1 MIEGRIVLGDDFTS
15 TIWPPLPNGDIP
27 VWKGSYFEVAG
38 QSTNVI
44 AYEVG
49 ESGWDD
55 ELADRVYG
63 DASRRR
69 PIGVASR
76 ANVIMQF
83 KNWLSEKKAPVI
95 LDVGCGSSFMLED
108 IQRVFPKALLIG
120 SDYVAPAL
128 ENLAVETPGIPLV
141 QMDITRKVFPDEI
154 FDGISILN
162 VLEHVE
168 DDRTAMKNLFRM
180 LKPGG
185 IAVIEVPAGPR
196 LFDAFDKQMKH
207 FRRYA
212 MGELVEK
219 LSAVGFEVVSRS
231 HLGFI
236 VYPAFLVGKLL
247 NKQKL
252 KASESEQKK
261 SQQKILDSTKSGR
274 LLDWAFRIEGY
285 LRRVCY
291 LPIGI
296 RCVVTCRKSGLP

>member
-1 MIEGRIVLGDDFTS
+1 MIEGRIVFMADFVS
-15 TIWPPLPNGDIP
+15 TIWPPLPNGEIP
-27 VWKGSYFEVAG
+27 VWKGNCFEVAG
-38 QSTNVI
+38 QPTNVI

-55 ELADRVYG
+55 DLARHAHDQ
-63 DASRRR
+63 ASRGR
-69 PIGVASR
+69 PIGRASR

-83 KNWLSEKKAPVI
+83 KNWLTEKEVPVI
-95 LDVGCGSSFMLED
+95 LDVGCGSGFMLED
-108 IQRVFPKALLIG
+108 IQNAFSATLLIG
-120 SDYVAPAL
+120 SDYLTPTL
-128 ENLAVETPGIPLV
+128 EHLAVEVPEIPLV
-141 QMDITRKVFPDEI
+141 QMDITKKVFPDEI

-196 LFDAFDKQMKH
+196 LFDAFDKHMKH

-219 LSAVGFEVVSRS
+219 LSAVGFEVIFRS
-231 HLGFI
+231 HLGFL
-236 VYPAFLVGKLL
+236 VYPVFLVGKIL
-247 NKQKL
+247 NKKKL
-252 KASESEQKK
+252 KVSESEQKAI
-261 SQQKILDSTKSGR
+261 QQKILSSTKSGR
-274 LLDWAFRIEGY
+274 LLDWAFRVEGY

-291 LPIGI
+291 LPTGI
-296 RCVVTCRKSGLP
+296 RCVVTCRKANIS